1 MSLGSVRPLQGWG
14 AVGAHRGLLSLEEA
28 WTLESPSSD
37 PSSLPGEESEPML
50 RINSRAGKMIAR
62 QKLVARFAFVVQGK
76 GYKYARK
83 PNYDCNQ
90 NGAKSLT

>member
-37 PSSLPGEESEPML
+37 SSSLPGEESEPML

-62 QKLVARFAFVVQGK
+62 QEVGCKVCICSTRIQICKKAQL
-76 GYKYARK
+76 
-83 PNYDCNQ
+83 
-90 NGAKSLT
+90 